1 FPDRIAHR
9 HARAPLRYQLANGR
23 TASLFED
30 SALQGEPWLVASEL
44 RHESGDARVLRAAP
58 VDEARLRRDYPERF
72 RERDSVRW
80 DPQRKALVAQR
91 ESRFDEIVLE
101 ARPAGRVDPALAAPA
116 LLQAVRELGLG
127 VLPWS
132 DALAQWRVRVQSL
145 RHWMPELADALPDL
159 SDATLLARA
168 GDWLLPALSGLSG
181 LDALTPDAL
190 AGALQSGVEWGLR
203 QRIDRLAPVRI
214 TVPSGMERRIDY
226 ALEPDGA
233 PRPPVL
239 AVKLQEL
246 FGLAET
252 PRIADE
258 IGRAHV

>member
-1 FPDRIAHR
+1 GQSPPAHAAAHQLGDLLVHAFPDRIAHR

-132 DALAQWRVRVQSL
+132 DALAQWR
-145 RHWMPELADALPDL
+145 
-159 SDATLLARA
+159 
-168 GDWLLPALSGLSG
+168 
-181 LDALTPDAL
+181 
-190 AGALQSGVEWGLR
+190 
-203 QRIDRLAPVRI
+203 
-214 TVPSGMERRIDY
+214 
-226 ALEPDGA
+226 
-233 PRPPVL
+233 
-239 AVKLQEL
+239 
-246 FGLAET
+246 
-252 PRIADE
+252 
-258 IGRAHV
+258 